1 VLRRLLA
8 NSLRLEAYG
17 IGAAD
22 RAKSR
27 YSLER
32 IARETLTAYAGCVRR
47 PPTAVKPKIAEPLQ
61 APASEEASEVSLAD
75 RADRADQVRQ
85 VRA

>member
-27 YSLER
+27 YSWER

-47 PPTAVKPKIAEPLQ
+47 PPAAVKAKIAEPSR
-61 APASEEASEVSLAD
+61 APASQEASEVSSALG
-75 RADRADQVRQ
+75 ADQARKIH
-85 VRA
+85 A